1 MGPRGSIPCFP
12 PPPPPPPPLLS
23 MGPGMDEMWQGRD
36 LNFRARSLPYWPP
49 PHSQFASEAYILYDL
64 VGAHHPSDDREP
76 QSFLKLWRIKGGFH
90 GTHGTQMAAFENTMR
105 KRTTIDSGVIATS
118 SALCGFAEFFLLSY
132 R

>member
-1 MGPRGSIPCFP
+1 
-12 PPPPPPPPLLS
+12 

-76 QSFLKLWRIKGGFH
+76 QSFLKLFVQVPIPAAPQWRIKGGFH
-90 GTHGTQMAAFENTMR
+90 GTLGTQLAAFENTMR
-105 KRTTIDSGVIATS
+105 KCTTIDSGVIAMS

>member
-1 MGPRGSIPCFP
+1 
-12 PPPPPPPPLLS
+12 

-49 PHSQFASEAYILYDL
+49 PHSQFASEACILYDL

-76 QSFLKLWRIKGGFH
+76 QSFLKLFVQVPIPAAPQWRIKRLFH

-118 SALCGFAEFFLLSY
+118 SALCGFA
-132 R
+132 